1 MIHKSSP
8 ISSRQKILIVSEGN
22 NALVSLLKTYF
33 KKFDNDVYISPKIP
47 KSIAMFDY
55 CFFINE
61 RTFIQ
66 KTKRFGDWKNIIFIV
81 ANRKKADEIMRNM
94 QQKKLE
100 RIKIIVCPYSQIYD
114 PHHVEDIVW
123 FSISKSKETFLSIN
137 IIPSKPKALP
147 LSPTTKMRSPAYYR
161 FYLFIEKLIS
171 KKNIT
176 LIAVALVFVY
186 HSAFIPPLL
195 YGGYFV
201 YQAMHKIQSNDYR
214 GAANLIKQSE
224 SPILISKKMYAFAR
238 PTFLLFSIAQTPD
251 DLFAV
256 HEKILS
262 IVHTAKNL
270 EEDYHETFILFLN
283 KNKSDAQKKQ
293 LTYLLESSRDSL
305 SILESNLVFLN
316 QKIPSQIS
324 IFKKYKEKLTTTSG
338 MIAKLKKIAFY
349 LPSLMAQ
356 KGEKKYLLLF
366 ANNMELRPGGGFIG
380 SYGILTLKDLTFE
393 GIEVYDVYDADGQL
407 TAHIKPPDAIR
418 DYLAQ
423 PHWFLRDSAFSPDF
437 YENYFQAKFFLDK
450 EKQLTDFSGGIL
462 ITTTAIKNMLAA
474 FGDLYLPDFNEKINS
489 GNFYLKTQLYAEK
502 DFFPGSTQKKSF
514 LSALTR
520 QLLVNLETVSESEL
534 MSQIFKSAEEKQLAF
549 YIEEEELQ
557 KMIDSFYWSGR
568 IIEPH
573 CPPNIDNCYTD
584 FQFPYD
590 ANLGVNKA
598 NFFVNRITEVKINI
612 DSDGII
618 NSKLHIKF
626 KNESLQ
632 DIFPGGAYRNYFQIL
647 IPRDSV
653 VTRIAI
659 GEEPLSSYDQ
669 EIGQFKKVGFFFE
682 IPIQSAREIVIE
694 YHSLK
699 GFKKGKS
706 IYQLLFQKQIGS
718 INNDMSLE
726 ITLPPNMFLANQNF
740 SALVKN
746 NRILY
751 NTELSADKIF
761 FVELLKE

>member
-437 YENYFQAKFFLDK
+437 YENYFQAKF
-450 EKQLTDFSGGIL
+450 
-462 ITTTAIKNMLAA
+462 
-474 FGDLYLPDFNEKINS
+474 
-489 GNFYLKTQLYAEK
+489 
-502 DFFPGSTQKKSF
+502 
-514 LSALTR
+514 
-520 QLLVNLETVSESEL
+520 
-534 MSQIFKSAEEKQLAF
+534 